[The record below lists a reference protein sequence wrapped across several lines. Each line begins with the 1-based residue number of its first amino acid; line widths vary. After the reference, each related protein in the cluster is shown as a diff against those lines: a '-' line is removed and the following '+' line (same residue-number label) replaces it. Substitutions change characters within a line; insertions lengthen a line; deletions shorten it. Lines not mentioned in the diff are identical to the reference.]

1 MAKDNKGDFFVM
13 LTTQNGD
20 YTPMM
25 LCTDIATNEAELAK
39 YETEQEAKKAA
50 KETVLGEHFGYEIFE
65 RGYGWYRTNG
75 N

>member
-39 YETEQEAKKAA
+39 FETEQEAGEAA
-50 KETVLGEHFGYEIFE
+50 RGTVLGEAFGYEIFE
-65 RGYGWYRTNG
+65 MGCGTN
-75 N
+75 